1 MITFLSPR
9 INKGLIIMVFR
20 LRFAFLL
27 LLITGF
33 TTQAIDRGYS
43 QSSKRSIY
51 RSTVFGAIGGAL
63 DAIFIAYL
71 DGMGDW
77 KMLKKYRGL
86 LITATVVGAFI
97 GYGISTVM
105 TPEWD
110 FGVVE
115 NDIKTITESDYLK
128 ILATIPNDN
137 FICDLKKIEI
147 STMFPLYAGYVK
159 YSYYLKMV
167 EADKKKLLSVLNC
180 DVQTL
185 YAPSEQMLKELE
197 ELEFKLMYA
206 LALIKKDESFS
217 QECVGAAYV
226 KACNTVV
233 YYYI

>member
-1 MITFLSPR
+1 
-9 INKGLIIMVFR
+9 MVFR

-33 TTQAIDRGYS
+33 TTQAINRGYS

-51 RSTVFGAIGGAL
+51 RSTVFGALSGVL
-63 DAIFIAYL
+63 DGVFIAYL
-71 DGMGDW
+71 DGMSDW

-128 ILATIPNDN
+128 ILAVIPNDN

-147 STMFPLYAGYVK
+147 SKMFPLYAGYLK
-159 YSYYLKMV
+159 YSYYLNTV
-167 EADKKKLLSVLNC
+167 QADKKKLISVLNSN
-180 DVQTL
+180 VETL
-185 YAPSEQMLKELE
+185 YAPSEQMFKELE
-197 ELEFKLMYA
+197 EIEFKLTYA
-206 LALIKKDESFS
+206 LALIKTDESFS

-226 KACNTVV
+226 KACNTLA
-233 YYYI
+233 YY